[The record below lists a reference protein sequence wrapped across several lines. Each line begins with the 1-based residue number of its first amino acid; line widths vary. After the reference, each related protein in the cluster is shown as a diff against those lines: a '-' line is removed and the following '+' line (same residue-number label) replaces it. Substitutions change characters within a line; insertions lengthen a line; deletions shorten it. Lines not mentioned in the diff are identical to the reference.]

1 MSLIFLLIPTKD
13 NLFDTHVP
21 INKMSLF
28 SIIYEFVF
36 REHGF
41 KHICA
46 WASYT
51 FP

>member
-28 SIIYEFVF
+28 SVF
-36 REHGF
+36 SEHGF
-41 KHICA
+41 NHICA
-46 WASYT
+46 WGSYN